1 MRAKVDKA
9 RALAQI
15 AHAGQKYGKE
25 DYFEAHVSK
34 VADRVANATRN
45 IYGQDHVIVAYL
57 HDVVEDTAVTLD
69 HLVDFGFDPAII
81 KSVDALTRRNGEEY
95 FDYIERV
102 KANDRFAPLVKYHDL
117 EANINRNTKPS
128 LIERNKK
135 ALDIL
140 HHAMTW

>member
-1 MRAKVDKA
+1 MIQVDRA

-15 AHAGQKYGKE
+15 AHAGQKYGEE
-25 DYFEAHVSK
+25 DYFEAHISE
-34 VADRVANATRN
+34 VARRVEKATKHV
-45 IYGQDHVIVAYL
+45 YGSDHVIVAYL
-57 HDVVEDTAVTLD
+57 HDIVEDTAVTLD
-69 HLVDFGFDPAII
+69 HLVDFGFGPEIV
-81 KSVDALTRRNGEEY
+81 KSVDALTRRTGEEY

-102 KANDRFAPLVKYHDL
+102 KADDRFAPFVKCCDL